1 MLVALNDIANEYKIC
16 ISQVSKKS
24 IDFKIPSEFKREQVG
39 YGKYKKKMCNRK
51 YIEEKYV
58 KYIVEYYDKEELI
71 RLAMRYYEAKTDDW
85 RLLVAY
91 DNELATMWKND
102 LMKFCINKKLI

>member
-24 IDFKIPSEFKREQVG
+24 IDFKIPAFYKREPSGTGV
-39 YGKYKKKMCNRK
+39 YKNRKFRRK
-51 YIEEKYV
+51 YIEEKTV